1 MPQSNPTTRTYHGLS
16 DAYDFFNTRLFG
28 GTLPR
33 CLITMQ
39 RKNKTY
45 GYFARDR
52 FGTRDGEEITDEIA
66 LNPSHFRART
76 TEQSLSTLA
85 HEMVHLWQH
94 HFGEKK
100 SRAGYHNKEWADKM
114 EAIGLEPSDT
124 SLPGGKRTGQRVSHY
139 IRDGGP
145 FHRACTE
152 LVKLGFIMPYVEM
165 WGDDEARKTRKKKAA
180 SKTKYTCPGCGLN
193 AWAKPDLSLRCG
205 ACELELL
212 AEESAEEN

>member
-1 MPQSNPTTRTYHGLS
+1 MPQPNPTTRTYHGLS

-28 GTLPR
+28 GALPR

-66 LNPSHFRART
+66 LNPSHFRERT

-94 HFGEKK
+94 HCGEQK

-152 LVKLGFIMPYVEM
+152 LVQLGFIMPYVEM
-165 WGDDEARKTRKKKAA
+165 WGDDDARKTRKKKAA

-193 AWAKPDLSLRCG
+193 AWAKPGVVLLCG
-205 ACELELL
+205 GCDQEL
-212 AEESAEEN
+212 ATEESEGED

>member
-1 MPQSNPTTRTYHGLS
+1 MPATNPTKHTYDELTT
-16 DAYDFFNTRLFG
+16 AYDFFNARLFEG
-28 GTLPR
+28 KLPR

-39 RKNKTY
+39 RKNKSY
-45 GYFARDR
+45 GYFAGER

-66 LNPSHFRART
+66 LNPSHFRERT

-139 IRDGGP
+139 IRGGGP

-152 LVKLGFIMPYVEM
+152 LVKQGFIMPYVEM

-180 SKTKYTCPGCGLN
+180 SKTKYTCPGRGLN
-193 AWAKPDLSLRCG
+193 AWAKPGVVLLCG
-205 ACELELL
+205 ECDQELA
-212 AEESAEEN
+212 AEESEGED